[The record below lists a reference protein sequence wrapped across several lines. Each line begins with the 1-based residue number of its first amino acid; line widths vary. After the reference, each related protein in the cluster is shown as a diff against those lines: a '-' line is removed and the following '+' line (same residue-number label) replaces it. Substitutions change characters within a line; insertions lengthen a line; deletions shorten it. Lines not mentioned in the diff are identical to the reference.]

1 MQKDGS
7 PMTSVLTP
15 VLSAQPL
22 HTQTSP
28 ADLEASLAAVEPQDT
43 KEYLADMLKE
53 LSAIAGW
60 ADLHRAQTFIDAA
73 LRELDAAKDQ

>member
-1 MQKDGS
+1 
-7 PMTSVLTP
+7 MTNVLTP
-15 VLSAQPL
+15 VLSAQP
-22 HTQTSP
+22 HHAQTSS
-28 ADLEASLAAVEPQDT
+28 AEIQASLEAVEPQDT

-73 LRELDAAKDQ
+73 LRELDAAKEQ